1 MPKGIIKSAVS
12 LVRSPSFGT
21 ETHCKHAAF
30 QSRVLQPVVENY
42 ILADDVF
49 LQDES
54 ARAAVNHAWLLTD

>member
-12 LVRSPSFGT
+12 LVRSLSFGT
-21 ETHCKHAAF
+21 KTHCKHAAL
-30 QSRVLQPVVENY
+30 QSRVLQPAVENY

-54 ARAAVNHAWLLTD
+54 AGAAVNHV